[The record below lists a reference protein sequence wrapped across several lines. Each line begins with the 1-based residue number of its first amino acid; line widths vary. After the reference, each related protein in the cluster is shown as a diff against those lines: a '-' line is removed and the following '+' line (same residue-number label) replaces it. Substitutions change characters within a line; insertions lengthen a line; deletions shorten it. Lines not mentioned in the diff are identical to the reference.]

1 MKRVISSV
9 HISFNNN
16 KTILCYYFIIIFFV
30 YNNIIT
36 LYTKK
41 ILYT

>member
-16 KTILCYYFIIIFFV
+16 KTTLCYYFIIIFFV